1 MHDEEAASLLEPLP
15 EDERFASWHL
25 ALGDG
30 SLVGY
35 GTGGVELLRSM
46 RLTRPVGGLF
56 AAVPDRLLDAAYG
69 LVARHRDRLG
79 RLVPNGPAPKRFP

>member
-1 MHDEEAASLLEPLP
+1 MHDEEAATLLEPLP

-56 AAVPDRLLDAAYG
+56 AAVPDRLLDAPYG
-69 LVARHRDRLG
+69 LVARHRGVLG
-79 RLVPNGPAPKRFP
+79 RLVPDGPAPKSFP

>member
-1 MHDEEAASLLEPLP
+1 MRDEEAVPLLEPLP

-25 ALGDG
+25 ALSDG

-46 RLTRPVGGLF
+46 PLTRRAGRLL
-56 AAVPDRLLDAAYG
+56 AAVPDRLLNTVYA
-69 LVARHRDRLG
+69 LVARHRALLG
-79 RLVPNGPAPKRFP
+79 RLVPDGPAPKRFP

>member
-1 MHDEEAASLLEPLP
+1 MGDEEAAPLLEPLP

-25 ALGDG
+25 ALSDG

-46 RLTRPVGGLF
+46 PLTRRAGRLF
-56 AAVPDRLLDAAYG
+56 AAVPQRLLDPLYG
-69 LVARHRDRLG
+69 LVARYRGPLG
-79 RLVPNGPAPKRFP
+79 RLVPDGPAPKRFP